1 LWFGNV
7 YQITGKGMIQML
19 AALPTFLFPSWK
31 GMHAYSAGLH
41 GAHTASLGSGNHL
54 LRNVG
59 LRSTFICYVAID
71 ES

>member
-1 LWFGNV
+1 
-7 YQITGKGMIQML
+7 ML

-41 GAHTASLGSGNHL
+41 GVYEYTASLGSGNHG

-59 LRSTFICYVAID
+59 LHLHGSMDRHLFVTWLLMNLKEF
-71 ES
+71 